1 VRPTLALAPPVAHEW
16 EARTGGARH
25 IAVCRHLT
33 FAAVAARSHHG
44 GLSGAEAVAGAAAA
58 AAALAGGCGDGLLMP
73 GPRKASW
80 LMVRRWDLSPGSE
93 DLCRTGTSEFLG
105 AAVSDSGP
113 APAIQL
119 SPRRGHE
126 ASPRAEAALE

>member
-58 AAALAGGCGDGLLMP
+58 AAALAGGGGDGLLMP

-80 LMVRRWDLSPGSE
+80 LMVSGQTMGPH
-93 DLCRTGTSEFLG
+93 LCRMGTSEFLG

-119 SPRRGHE
+119 LGLGPRSFPKARQ
-126 ASPRAEAALE
+126 